1 MVVWDIVKN
10 SEKKIILRNMRS
22 GEILCKYGAKEK
34 IPKEMREKWTP
45 GGYDAGGFLIVDVD
59 Q

>member
-10 SEKKIILRNMRS
+10 SEKKIILRSMRS
-22 GEILCKYGAKEK
+22 GE

>member
-10 SEKKIILRNMRS
+10 SEKKIILRSMRS

-45 GGYDAGGFLIVDVD
+45 GGYDAGGLSCNN
-59 Q
+59 

>member
-10 SEKKIILRNMRS
+10 SEKKIILRSMRS

-34 IPKEMREKWTP
+34 IPKEMRENLFSL
-45 GGYDAGGFLIVDVD
+45 GNIFCVCA
-59 Q
+59 

>member
-10 SEKKIILRNMRS
+10 SEKKIILRSMRS

-34 IPKEMREKWTP
+34 IPKEMREK
-45 GGYDAGGFLIVDVD
+45 GLRADMMLEDFSL
-59 Q
+59 

>member
-10 SEKKIILRNMRS
+10 SEKKIILSSMRS
-22 GEILCKYGAKEK
+22 GEILCTYGAKEK
-34 IPKEMREKWTP
+34 IPEEMRVKWTP